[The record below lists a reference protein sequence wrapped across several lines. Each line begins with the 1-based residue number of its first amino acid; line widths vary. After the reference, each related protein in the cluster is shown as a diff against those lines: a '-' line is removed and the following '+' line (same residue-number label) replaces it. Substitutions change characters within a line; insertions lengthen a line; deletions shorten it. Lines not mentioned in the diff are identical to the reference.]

1 MELIAALDLLGGR
14 ARRLLQ
20 GDYGRPLEASADP
33 LGLARQWL
41 TAGVPRLHIVDL
53 DGARDGSPVHA
64 PLIAQIC
71 RLRAEVAPQVR
82 VQSGGG
88 LRDEDTV
95 GQMLEAGVDEVILGS
110 AAVVEPEFLGRCAV
124 RWPGRAGA
132 ALDLRRGRV
141 AVAGWREDVAADP
154 HFLAERLLDAGAS
167 RLLVTDI
174 SRDGMAAGPN
184 LELMAEFR
192 ERHPRAVLVCAG
204 GVTTT
209 ADLAALASI
218 GVDGA
223 VVGRALLDGALDIGR
238 ALAACESGV
247 PA

>member
-1 MELIAALDLLGGR
+1 MELIAAMDLLGGR

-33 LGLARQWL
+33 LTLARGWL

-53 DGARDGSPVHA
+53 DGARNGRPVHA
-64 PLIAQIC
+64 RLVEQIC
-71 RLRAEVAPQVR
+71 RLRAEIAPQVR

-88 LRDEDTV
+88 LRDEDSV
-95 GQMLEAGVDEVILGS
+95 AALIEAGVDEVILGS
-110 AAVVEPEFLGRCAV
+110 AAVVDPEFLGRCAS
-124 RWPGRAGA
+124 RWPGRVGA
-132 ALDLRRGRV
+132 ALDLRQGRV
-141 AVAGWREDVAADP
+141 AVAGWTEEVATDA
-154 HFLAERLLDAGAS
+154 HLLAERLLSAGAA

-174 SRDGMAAGPN
+174 ARDGMAAGPN

-204 GVTTT
+204 GVTT
-209 ADLAALASI
+209 AVDLAALASI

-223 VVGRALLDGALDIGR
+223 VVGRALLDGSLDIGR